1 MATPL
6 VRMAGI
12 SKRFGR
18 VPVLRGVDL
27 DVWPG
32 EVHILAGE
40 NGAGKSTLIK
50 ILAGVYQ
57 DFEGAIEIGGKAVR
71 PASPLDSRALGV
83 AVIHQELSLVPS
95 MSVADNMFLGRPIAS
110 RGLVNDRA
118 QQLRAREILAP
129 LGLEL
134 DVRRPV
140 EDFPIATQQIIE
152 IARALGQQAQVLVM
166 DEPTSALSAPE
177 VETLFG
183 LIEGI
188 RQRAC
193 GVLYITHKMEEIE
206 RIADRITVLR
216 DGACVGSVPAAELP
230 TARLVSWMVGRQ
242 VPQQQARP
250 PAAVGA
256 ERLRLANFRVALA
269 GKTVVDD
276 VSLAA
281 GAGEILG
288 IMGLRGSGVS
298 DLLLGIFGAHGQ
310 RAQGDLLVDGKPVR
324 IRTPRDAIGHG
335 IAMVTNDRKA
345 NGLVLSASITANI
358 TLADLGRV
366 AKNGWI
372 RPAREKALAA
382 RLAGAIDLRA
392 SSLDMEAGQ
401 LSGGNQQK
409 VVLAKWMQ
417 TEPKVLL
424 LDEPTRGIDI
434 GAKQDIYRL
443 MREWAASGTA
453 ILLITT
459 EMPELLALSDRIVVL
474 YRGRIAGE
482 FAGPRASAKN
492 VLEAAMGMEMQ
503 GAHDSDRG

>member
-1 MATPL
+1 
-6 VRMAGI
+6 MAGI
-12 SKRFGR
+12 AKKFGR
-18 VPVLRGVDL
+18 VAVLRGVDL
-27 DVWPG
+27 DIWPG

-50 ILAGVYQ
+50 ILAGAYQ
-57 DFEGAIEIGGKAVR
+57 DFDGTIEIGGKAVR
-71 PASPLDSRALGV
+71 PASPHESKALGV

-95 MSVADNMFLGRPIAS
+95 MSVADNLFLGQPIE
-110 RGLVNDRA
+110 RHGLVDDHA
-118 QQLRAREILAP
+118 QQLRAREVLEP
-129 LGLEL
+129 LGLDI
-134 DVRRPV
+134 DVRRNV

-152 IARALGQQAQVLVM
+152 IARVLGQKAQVLVM

-183 LIEGI
+183 LIDGLKQRGCGI
-188 RQRAC
+188 
-193 GVLYITHKMEEIE
+193 LYITHKMEEIE

-216 DGACVGSVPAAELP
+216 DGERVGSLPARELP
-230 TARLVSWMVGRQ
+230 TPQLIAWMVGRQ
-242 VPQQQARP
+242 VTQEATRQPST
-250 PAAVGA
+250 AA
-256 ERLRLANFRVALA
+256 EELLRIRDFHVSLGGKSVVDGVSLRVA
-269 GKTVVDD
+269 
-276 VSLAA
+276 
-281 GAGEILG
+281 AGEILG
-288 IMGLRGSGVS
+288 IMGLRGSGSS

-310 RAQGDLLVDGKPVR
+310 RAQGDLLLDGKPVR
-324 IRTPRDAIGHG
+324 IRTPRDAIRRG

-345 NGLVLSASITANI
+345 NGLVLSASITENI
-358 TLADLGRV
+358 TLADLDRV

-382 RLAGAIDLRA
+382 RHAHEIDLRA
-392 SSLDMEAGQ
+392 SSLEMEAGQ

-443 MREWAASGTA
+443 LRAWAARGMA

-474 YRGRIAGE
+474 YRGRVAGE
-482 FAGPRASAKN
+482 FSGAQASAQT
-492 VLEAAMGMEMQ
+492 VLEAAMGMEM
-503 GAHDSDRG
+503 DRSA